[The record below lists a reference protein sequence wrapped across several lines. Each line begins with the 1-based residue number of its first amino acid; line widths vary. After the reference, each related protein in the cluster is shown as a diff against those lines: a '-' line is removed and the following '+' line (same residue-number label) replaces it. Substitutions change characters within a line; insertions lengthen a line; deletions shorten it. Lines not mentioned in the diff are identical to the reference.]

1 MIHLMH
7 LVAYLEDGRELE
19 VHADQRDMRRAFITL
34 GIQDPEK
41 DTLGFPRAA
50 AWAYLSRVGVI
61 DGMGWKAF
69 DAETVEVSPPDDDEG
84 EEGEVLEEVDPT
96 GPAPAG

>member
-7 LVAYLEDGRELE
+7 MIAYLDDGRALE

-34 GIQDPEK
+34 GIQDPAA

-50 AWAYLSRVGVI
+50 AWAYLSRVGEI
-61 DGMGWKAF
+61 DGMGWKTF
-69 DAETVEVSPPDDDEG
+69 DAETIEVSPPDDAEAV
-84 EEGEVLEEVDPT
+84 ETVDPT
-96 GPAPAG
+96 GPVPAG